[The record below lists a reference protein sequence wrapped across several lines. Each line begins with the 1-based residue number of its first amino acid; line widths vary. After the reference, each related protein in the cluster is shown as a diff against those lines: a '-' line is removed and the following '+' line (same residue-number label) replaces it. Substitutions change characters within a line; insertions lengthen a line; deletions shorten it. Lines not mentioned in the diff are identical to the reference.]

1 MPLNPQRRRVVSV
14 SLAQKGEEQVEW
26 AIVTNLGVL
35 GCTGSVGQRFMLL
48 LAAHPNFTLHVVGAS
63 ARSAGK
69 RYKDAVAWKQ
79 ATAMPKR
86 YEDMIVKE
94 CVPGEFAEC
103 DLVFSGLDA
112 DVAGEIGGYNPFY
125 CFLLSRSRARVLAIL
140 GIRADKTSTL
150 QRQPL
155 CKPIFLYSRMPK
167 TIAMILTFP

>member
-1 MPLNPQRRRVVSV
+1 MRLNPQRRRVVSV
-14 SLAQKGEEQVEW
+14 SLAQKGDNQLEW

-79 ATAMPKR
+79 STAMPKI

-112 DVAGEIGGYNPFY
+112 DVAGEIGRYNPYDYFRL
-125 CFLLSRSRARVLAIL
+125 FRWRTGVLAL
-140 GIRADKTSTL
+140 FTELS
-150 QRQPL
+150 
-155 CKPIFLYSRMPK
+155 
-167 TIAMILTFP
+167 